1 MELCRPTGWRDRHCE
16 HSRCARLLF
25 SSLSP
30 EQKMKFAA
38 VRRFDL
44 QTGVDEELVAP
55 DVYDVFWV
63 GELGNRALLYATDMR
78 RYGNVETPVFTVW
91 KQKGRYVW
99 RIMTKAQPTM

>member
-1 MELCRPTGWRDRHCE
+1 
-16 HSRCARLLF
+16 
-25 SSLSP
+25 
-30 EQKMKFAA
+30 MKFAA

-78 RYGNVETPVFTVW
+78 RYGNVENPCFYSLETEGPICLADYDEGMRAMAPV
-91 KQKGRYVW
+91 RS
-99 RIMTKAQPTM
+99 MPPMKAGCTIL